1 MEVTLR
7 PATEDDIPALYEHQ
21 ADPAVAEMA
30 AMPVRDPAAFRAH
43 AHKVLADPA
52 AWLYAVEVDGR
63 VVGSM
68 MSWDAEGRREIGYV
82 VAREHWGRGIASA
95 ALASYLAIE
104 RARPLWASV
113 ASHNVASQRVL
124 EKNGFARVGTEQ
136 QDVEMVI
143 FRLMAPTD
151 YPG

>member
-21 ADPAVAEMA
+21 ADAAVAEMA
-30 AMPVRDPAAFRAH
+30 AMPVRDPAAFEAH
-43 AHKVLADPA
+43 TRKVLADPA
-52 AWLYAVEVDGR
+52 AWLYAVEVDGA

-68 MSWDAEGRREIGYV
+68 MSWDAEGHREIGYV
-82 VAREHWGRGIASA
+82 VAREHWGRGIATA
-95 ALASYLAIE
+95 ALQRYLELE
-104 RARPLWASV
+104 RVRPLYGYV
-113 ASHNVASQRVL
+113 AAHNPASQRVL
-124 EKNGFARVGTEQ
+124 ERNGFAHVGTER

>member
-21 ADPAVAEMA
+21 ADAAVAEMA
-30 AMPVRDPAAFRAH
+30 AMPVRDPAAFEAH
-43 AHKVLADPA
+43 TRKVLADPA
-52 AWLYAVEVDGR
+52 AWLYAVELDGR

-68 MSWDAEGRREIGYV
+68 MSWDAEGHREIGYV
-82 VAREHWGRGIASA
+82 VARDHWGRGIATA
-95 ALASYLAIE
+95 ALAQYLEIE
-104 RARPLWASV
+104 RARPVWAYV

-124 EKNGFARVGTEQ
+124 EKNGFAPVGTEQ

-143 FRLMAPTD
+143 FRLMARPD